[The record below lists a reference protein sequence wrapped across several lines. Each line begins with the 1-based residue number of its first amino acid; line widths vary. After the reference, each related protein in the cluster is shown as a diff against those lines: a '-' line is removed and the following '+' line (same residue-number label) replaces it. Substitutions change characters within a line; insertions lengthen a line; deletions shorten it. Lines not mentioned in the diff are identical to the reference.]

1 MLPALKYLHQVKQ
14 VNEHVQDLDNNSYW
28 FWKERPQAL
37 VKKQQRQKE
46 PHQIIYALLLSYI
59 LLLSCSMHD
68 EKCLQFEKTG
78 NHKLNHSPTS
88 YLPTECVCVTAL
100 DSVPCPVPPGVSSST
115 ASSAAAGPV
124 RITTL
129 QDILSFAC
137 PTSD

>member
-78 NHKLNHSPTS
+78 
-88 YLPTECVCVTAL
+88 
-100 DSVPCPVPPGVSSST
+100 
-115 ASSAAAGPV
+115 
-124 RITTL
+124 ITN
-129 QDILSFAC
+129 
-137 PTSD
+137 